1 VLLCAAILTLL
12 RHCHVTANSLLQQAL
27 QRISEDIKGV
37 PIDAVLYVDRL
48 DLYRVEPL
56 DKRVSVIWL

>member
-1 VLLCAAILTLL
+1 
-12 RHCHVTANSLLQQAL
+12 
-27 QRISEDIKGV
+27 V

-56 DKRVSVIWL
+56 DKRVNVISFFAVLLGNLNMSYHA